1 MFFFQ
6 FWSFCLGIY
15 FDLNLRQ
22 LPHDHDLELPWR
34 QGIQVCGTRLS
45 SLSNVS
51 DLKPLTNYM
60 YTAYDR
66 VFHTG
71 YWFVSFKCIK
81 NCPRGGGSFVV
92 HFIQYAS
99 SHWSVA
105 SKISHYM
112 AQQSTFA
119 EMVLAYF
126 GNHHGICN
134 GDLIFN
140 PTKCFWRLIINDY
153 RKYFSIIPNNN

>member
-1 MFFFQ
+1 M
-6 FWSFCLGIY
+6 
-15 FDLNLRQ
+15 NLRQ
-22 LPHDHDLELPWR
+22 LPHDHDLE
-34 QGIQVCGTRLS
+34 GIQVCGTRLS

-66 VFHTG
+66 VTDLFRSSALKTVHR
-71 YWFVSFKCIK
+71 V
-81 NCPRGGGSFVV
+81 GGGSFVV

-99 SHWSVA
+99 SHWSVE

-140 PTKCFWRLIINDY
+140 PTKCF
-153 RKYFSIIPNNN
+153 